1 MDIPKMKP
9 LKVSRSELDSPQESN
24 KRQRKH
30 ISRNEVPKYMWQE
43 KAPTKPVEP
52 KESPM
57 CVASVAELFLPDDL
71 KLNSPKKEDREP
83 PKANVRNLASPTD
96 SEDVDNCSDQFS
108 GLFKLEGIA
117 LMHALQKER
126 TEDYVRYRHG
136 FLHPKVPRLMM
147 RLYDHVLKQGGTSDY
162 SDSDIYGADSPFDVN
177 TELPKWYP
185 EIDEENGLSRWQRLS
200 LARDFDVW
208 QWYNIASEDFS
219 MLDTLVWMGVQMQKL
234 FEEGC

>member
-1 MDIPKMKP
+1 MHLRRMLRLVCLSSVP
-9 LKVSRSELDSPQESN
+9 VT
-24 KRQRKH
+24 KRRVLIRAGGIGWARKTQ
-30 ISRNEVPKYMWQE
+30 VPKYMWQE

-117 LMHALQKER
+117 LVPQPDPSTPTLFDLFSR
-126 TEDYVRYRHG
+126 T
-136 FLHPKVPRLMM
+136 
-147 RLYDHVLKQGGTSDY
+147 
-162 SDSDIYGADSPFDVN
+162 AC
-177 TELPKWYP
+177 
-185 EIDEENGLSRWQRLS
+185 
-200 LARDFDVW
+200 AR
-208 QWYNIASEDFS
+208 
-219 MLDTLVWMGVQMQKL
+219 
-234 FEEGC
+234 C